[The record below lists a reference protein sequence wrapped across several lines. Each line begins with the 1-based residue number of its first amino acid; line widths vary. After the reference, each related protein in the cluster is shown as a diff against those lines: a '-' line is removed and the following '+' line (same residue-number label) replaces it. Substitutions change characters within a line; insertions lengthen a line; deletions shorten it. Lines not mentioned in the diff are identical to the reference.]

1 MEVVPMTMRALR
13 RISAALVIALALTL
27 CGASALAES
36 IEVKLNAST
45 KVYQSASTSSR
56 SVKISKGLR
65 VTLKAYGDGWGKISY
80 KGNTGYVKL
89 KYLDRVD
96 PVKVYVTGSATF
108 YKKAG
113 SDRQGTLSR
122 GDVMYLL
129 GVDGS
134 YAHIQN
140 ESGSKKGYVKSSL
153 LSSSK
158 VSGSEGDS
166 SSSSSASNSIPSS
179 LRSKTT
185 SASESRI
192 EYAIYVA
199 QNLMGKPYSSHSD
212 PPDSFDCAT
221 FTHYCYGKA
230 KSGSVRGSTK
240 SQGYDDHYDKIS
252 YSSLKRGDLVFF
264 DTVTDSD
271 LCDHVGI
278 YLGQGYFI
286 HASSAAKKVILS
298 SLKSGYYKRT
308 FSWGR
313 RVFKS

>member
-1 MEVVPMTMRALR
+1 MTKRAVR
-13 RISAALVIALALTL
+13 WISVALALALAVAL
-27 CGASALAES
+27 CAAGALAES

-56 SVKISKGLR
+56 STKISKGLK
-65 VTLKAYGDGWGKISY
+65 VTLTAYGDGWGKISY

-89 KYLDRVD
+89 KYLDRVH

-113 SDRQGTLSR
+113 SGKQGTLSR

-129 GVDGS
+129 GVDGR
-134 YAHIQN
+134 YARVQN

-153 LSSSK
+153 LSTSK
-158 VSGSEGDS
+158 VSA
-166 SSSSSASNSIPSS
+166 SSSSSASDSIPSS

-199 QNLMGKPYSSHSD
+199 QNQMDKPYSSHSD
-212 PPDSFDCAT
+212 PPESFDCAT

-240 SQGYDDHYDKIS
+240 SQGYDDRYDKIS
-252 YSSLKRGDLVFF
+252 YSNLKRGDLVFF

-313 RVFKS
+313 RVFSK